1 MSHPIDVGSVLGGR
15 YKVTATVLTS
25 HDQDLVLDGVDQVLN
40 RPVSIL
46 VAGPHNADQVAQSAR
61 EVATGERPGSVQILD
76 LGVSDSTTYLITN
89 HTSAADLL
97 DLVVASNPPYVEPFF
112 TDTLGSEIFGQP
124 RSHEPEIYDDEEE
137 VDAGYIDY
145 GNGHRHVSPYPA
157 AVPGHGSRQAAAER
171 TADDRGAGTAG
182 HGAVAPG
189 TVTPGAVNPGAA
201 QEAGGNAATAPV
213 RKAPVVPPLPPAR
226 PGASAVGRNSSA
238 GAGAAGAAAS
248 AGAAAAGVAAANHG
262 RQRTGA
268 PVTGGAPEN
277 TRVPENTAPQPV
289 QRENV
294 EQALLQREG
303 NRSGNPAGGAGHS
316 DSTAGGHG
324 PDQPKVSLWS
334 QDDYD
339 YTSEDE
345 YTEDQ
350 YTKDDG
356 GNRHPDRHAGSFPAA
371 ARTGGAAAAAG
382 HDYNDD
388 DEERRSEPRSM
399 RWLVGGLLAAVLVV
413 GLIFAVTNLG
423 SLFRPAPQSQAT
435 QEAPASAPAPETATG
450 TPSPSPSTTAAAVP
464 PVVEG
469 VTRLGAFDFASNYD
483 NDLAK
488 TFDGNGAS
496 YWSDMEFA
504 TDNWGGLAPEGV
516 PLAVK
521 LKEPSKI
528 SSITLNQ
535 LGASG
540 GNISVFTN
548 DQPSLDGAK
557 QVGTNSFTSPDLTM
571 PLAEPVTA
579 EYVIV
584 SIKNLPRLAAPKTRY
599 GFGLRLAEIK
609 VQ

>member
-25 HDQDLVLDGVDQVLN
+25 HDEDLVLDGTDQVLN

-76 LGVSDSTTYLITN
+76 LGVSDATTYLITN
-89 HTSAADLL
+89 HTAAADLL

-112 TDTLGSEIFGQP
+112 TDTLGSEIFGQA
-124 RSHEPEIYDDEEE
+124 RSHEPELYDDEEE
-137 VDAGYIDY
+137 VDAGYITY
-145 GNGHRHVSPYPA
+145 GDAQRSQGDAYLA
-157 AVPGHGSRQAAAER
+157 ARPGRSSGHGSSEQQASAAAPS
-171 TADDRGAGTAG
+171 
-182 HGAVAPG
+182 V
-189 TVTPGAVNPGAA
+189 
-201 QEAGGNAATAPV
+201 PV
-213 RKAPVVPPLPPAR
+213 RKAPIVPPLPPGR
-226 PGASAVGRNSSA
+226 PGMPAAGAAPSA
-238 GAGAAGAAAS
+238 GAGAAGAAA
-248 AGAAAAGVAAANHG
+248 GAAAASQGG
-262 RQRTGA
+262 PRTEI
-268 PVTGGAPEN
+268 PE
-277 TRVPENTAPQPV
+277 TTAPQPV

-294 EQALLQREG
+294 EQALLQRER
-303 NRSGNPAGGAGHS
+303 NRSATTTDGSHESDAGAADGR
-316 DSTAGGHG
+316 D
-324 PDQPKVSLWS
+324 DQPKVSLWS
-334 QDDYD
+334 QDDYVD
-339 YTSEDE
+339 VPDE
-345 YTEDQ
+345 QYTEGH
-350 YTKDDG
+350 YTDDDS
-356 GNRHPDRHAGSFPAA
+356 RHGDRHASSFPAA
-371 ARTGGAAAAAG
+371 AGTGLASAG
-382 HDYNDD
+382 SDYDDD
-388 DEERRSEPRSM
+388 DEPRQEPRSM

-423 SLFRPAPQSQAT
+423 SLIKPAPQSQETPGSVAT
-435 QEAPASAPAPETATG
+435 TPSKAATG
-450 TPSPSPSTTAAAVP
+450 SPSPSQSTAAAAGP
-464 PVVEG
+464 PAVEG
-469 VTRLGAFDFASNYD
+469 VTRLGIFDFASTYD
-483 NDLAK
+483 ADLTK
-488 TFDGNGAS
+488 TFDGNSAS

-504 TDNWGGLAPEGV
+504 TDNWGGLAPDGV
-516 PLAVK
+516 PLVVK
-521 LKEPSKI
+521 LKDPSKI

-548 DQPSLDGAK
+548 DRPSLDGAK